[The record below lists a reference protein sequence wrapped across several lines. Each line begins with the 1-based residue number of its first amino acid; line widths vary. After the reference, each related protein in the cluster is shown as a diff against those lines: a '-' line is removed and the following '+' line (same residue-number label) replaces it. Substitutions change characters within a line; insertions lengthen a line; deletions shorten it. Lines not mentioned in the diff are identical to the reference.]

1 MNLDKAKYIANKV
14 MNLFREEGL
23 TNEDVGV
30 TLFLLTLKCA
40 AAKQEAAQDSM
51 READKRPFNPKMP
64 AALP

>member
-30 TLFLLTLKCA
+30 TLFMLTLKCA
-40 AAKQEAAQDSM
+40 AAKQVST
-51 READKRPFNPKMP
+51 PI
-64 AALP
+64 